1 MLKNKRILL
10 ILILAIALFL
20 IPSICRAEDTFETI
34 DGIVAKKVVDGYGGN
49 IEFRFSNI
57 NLNEENNY
65 TWGICTNTNSSAV
78 EEWYPLGDFSQS
90 QKLATITL
98 TSSGK
103 VGKILKEK
111 NTAWLYIK
119 DDTNNL
125 FVVEALRV
133 DLTLPLLKAFKI
145 VENPDA
151 TTFRSFSIDSVYG
164 IDSLHYNIQKITDEN
179 VVSAYKE
186 AKIAGKDLSTITNLA
201 AVGDAPATGWKVM
214 DEVYSA
220 INNFYIHNKP
230 GESGIYYVWVK
241 GKDTNSKMVYGYNIF
256 GLDNESP
263 IVSNIKVI
271 SPESGTYKT
280 SQTVKIRVNFNE
292 TITGTTVPT
301 LKIKF
306 GDSAERVL
314 TNGTIKDNYIEYS
327 YNIQESDVGQLS
339 TVDLTGGTIKDA
351 YNNNVK
357 LSCPI
362 ISGNTIKANVEGTNN
377 NQTENQDTNTQTP
390 STTVTLSSITI
401 TKTPT
406 RNTYL
411 EGEKFDKAGMVI
423 TATYSDG
430 TKKEITNYTI
440 SPSVALK
447 TTDTKVVIYYTENGV
462 TKTVEQKVTV
472 TAKGT
477 SNNTGNTNGTGSGT
491 NNKDKDTTIKNDTKL
506 PQTGVTLLSLTV
518 IGLMVVAIISKVR
531 YGKYKDI

>member
-1 MLKNKRILL
+1 MLRNKRILL
-10 ILILAIALFL
+10 ILILALALFL
-20 IPSICRAEDTFETI
+20 IPSICNATDTFETS
-34 DGIVAKKVVDGYGGN
+34 DGIVVKKVVDGYGGN

-65 TWGICTNTNSSAV
+65 TWGIGMNTNSSDV

-90 QKLATITL
+90 KKLATITL

-111 NTAWLYIK
+111 NTAWIYIK

-125 FVVEALRV
+125 FIVEALKV
-133 DLTLPLLKAFKI
+133 DLTLPLLRAFKI

-179 VVSAYKE
+179 VISAYKE
-186 AKIAGKDLSTITNLA
+186 AKITGKDLSTITNLA
-201 AVGDAPATGWKVM
+201 TIDDAPATGWKVM

-241 GKDTNSKMVYGYNIF
+241 GKDTESKMVYGYNIF

-271 SPESGTYKT
+271 SPDDGTYKT
-280 SQTVKIRVNFNE
+280 GQTIKIRVNFNE

-306 GDSAERVL
+306 GDSAERAL
-314 TNGTIKDNYIEYS
+314 TNGTIKDNYVEYS
-327 YNIQESDVGQLS
+327 YNIQESDVGQLA

-362 ISGNTIKANVEGTNN
+362 ISGNTIKANVDGIVNN
-377 NQTENQDTNTQTP
+377 DTENQDKNNNNIQTP
-390 STTVTLSSITI
+390 TEDDKINTDKGETNDTLNDN
-401 TKTPT
+401 KD
-406 RNTYL
+406 N
-411 EGEKFDKAGMVI
+411 
-423 TATYSDG
+423 
-430 TKKEITNYTI
+430 
-440 SPSVALK
+440 
-447 TTDTKVVIYYTENGV
+447 DTKDDII
-462 TKTVEQKVTV
+462 
-472 TAKGT
+472 
-477 SNNTGNTNGTGSGT
+477 
-491 NNKDKDTTIKNDTKL
+491 KDTTIKNDSKL
-506 PQTGVTLLSLTV
+506 PQTGTTVLTLALISL
-518 IGLMVVAIISKVR
+518 IAVAIISKVKC
-531 YGKYKDI
+531 GKYKDI